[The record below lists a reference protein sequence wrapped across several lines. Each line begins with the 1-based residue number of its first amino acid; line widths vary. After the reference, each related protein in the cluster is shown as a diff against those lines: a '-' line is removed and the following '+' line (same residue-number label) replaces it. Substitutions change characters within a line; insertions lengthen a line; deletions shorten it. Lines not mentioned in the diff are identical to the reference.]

1 MFLTNFIHKDC
12 GFAWLKKNPFD
23 KTRAMSE
30 QWRRKLA
37 NGPFVAR
44 KDRLYSRNLGE
55 TQSSGIHR
63 ELCAKC
69 FDVLEDVGTQSMKT
83 LVHL

>member
-12 GFAWLKKNPFD
+12 GFAWLQKNAFD
-23 KTRAMSE
+23 KTRSMSE
-30 QWRRKLA
+30 QRIRKLA
-37 NGPFVAR
+37 DDSFVAR

-63 ELCAKC
+63 ELCTKC
-69 FDVLEDVGTQSMKT
+69 FDVLENVGTQGMKT